1 MGKCIF
7 KRGSTWNKLSVLQP
21 ALIEGD
27 TQMVEALRYKPES
40 LRFNSLWCHWNF
52 SLT

>member
-7 KRGSTWNKLSVLQP
+7 KRGSTRNKLSVLQP
-21 ALIEGD
+21 ALIEGG

-40 LRFNSLWCHWNF
+40 RGFDSLWCHWNF